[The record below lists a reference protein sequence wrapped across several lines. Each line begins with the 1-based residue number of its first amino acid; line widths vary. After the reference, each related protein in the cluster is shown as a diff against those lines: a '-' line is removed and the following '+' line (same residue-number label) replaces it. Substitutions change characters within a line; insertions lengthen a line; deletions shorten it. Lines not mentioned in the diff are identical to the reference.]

1 MLPNTLP
8 PVDEFCRSRGL
19 SDSTRVRFYAFVEK
33 ECGEI
38 LNLTGEALVDVVT
51 DPNIM
56 SQRILGE
63 KWQRFVPELKRQ
75 LEKEK

>member
-1 MLPNTLP
+1 
-8 PVDEFCRSRGL
+8 
-19 SDSTRVRFYAFVEK
+19 VRFYAFVEK